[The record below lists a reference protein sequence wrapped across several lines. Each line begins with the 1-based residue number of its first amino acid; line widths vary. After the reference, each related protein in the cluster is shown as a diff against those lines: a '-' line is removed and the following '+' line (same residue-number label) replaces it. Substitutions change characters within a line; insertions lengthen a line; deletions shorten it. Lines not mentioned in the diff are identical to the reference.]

1 MLGATMSAGLRHS
14 PCYTADN
21 QPARIV
27 GAAPR
32 KLSDRAASR
41 AKTDLLAMMGHE
53 LRTPLNAIS
62 GYVQLLS
69 TGVYGPVNA
78 AQQDALARV
87 DRAQRHLQQLVRD
100 LTDLVR
106 VESGHLRLETTEID
120 VTDLVADLES
130 MVGPQARAK
139 NIEFVFGGCGE
150 RRVVADRARLMQILL
165 NLLSNAIKFTPEGG
179 TIRLDCP
186 SRDGSVLM
194 ESTAFLRVRDTGP
207 GIAREKQATIF
218 EPFVQVNASGG
229 KSSEG
234 VGLGLTISRHLARA
248 MEGDLRVRS
257 ELGSG
262 SSFTISLPSPSR
274 RRSAGRR
281 QPRTAGPAE
290 RDGAGTGAAP
300 RGA

>member
-1 MLGATMSAGLRHS
+1 MFGATMAARPRHS
-14 PCYTADN
+14 PCYTADS
-21 QPARIV
+21 QDGRIV
-27 GAAPR
+27 GTAPR
-32 KLSDRAASR
+32 RPSDRAASR

-53 LRTPLNAIS
+53 LRTPFNAIS

-78 AQQDALARV
+78 AQLDALARV

-106 VESGHLRLETTEID
+106 VESGHLILETTEID
-120 VTDLVADLES
+120 VTDLASDLES

-139 NIEFVFGGCGE
+139 NIELVFVGCGE
-150 RRVVADRARLMQILL
+150 RRVVADRARLMQILV

-179 TIRLDCP
+179 SIRLDCP

-194 ESTAFLRVRDTGP
+194 ESVAFLRVSDTGP
-207 GIAREKQATIF
+207 GIARDKQATIF
-218 EPFVQVNASGG
+218 EPFVQVEP
-229 KSSEG
+229 SSSKPAEG

-262 SSFTISLPSPSR
+262 SSFTITLPSPGR
-274 RRSAGRR
+274 RRGTGRR
-281 QPRTAGPAE
+281 QRGTSGTL
-290 RDGAGTGAAP
+290 DSGGAGTGAPP

>member
-1 MLGATMSAGLRHS
+1 MFGATLAERPRHS

-21 QPARIV
+21 QDGRIV

-69 TGVYGPVNA
+69 TGVYGPVNP
-78 AQQDALARV
+78 AQLDALARV

-106 VESGHLRLETTEID
+106 VESGHLNLETTEIE
-120 VTDLVADLES
+120 VTDLAADLES

-139 NIEFVFGGCGE
+139 NIELVFVGCGE

-179 TIRLDCP
+179 TIRVDCP
-186 SRDGSVLM
+186 SREGSVLM

-207 GIAREKQATIF
+207 GIARDKQVTIF
-218 EPFVQVNASGG
+218 EPFVQVAASGG
-229 KSSEG
+229 RAAEG
-234 VGLGLTISRHLARA
+234 AGLGLTISRHLARA

-262 SSFTISLPSPSR
+262 SSFTITLPSPAR
-274 RRSAGRR
+274 RRSGGRR
-281 QPRTAGPAE
+281 QRRTSGVP
-290 RDGAGTGAAP
+290 DTGGSGTGAP
-300 RGA
+300 LHGA

>member
-1 MLGATMSAGLRHS
+1 MFGATLAARPRHS
-14 PCYTADN
+14 PSYTEDS
-21 QPARIV
+21 QSGRVV
-27 GAAPR
+27 GVAPR

-78 AQQDALARV
+78 AQLDALMRV

-106 VESGHLRLETTEID
+106 VESGHLNLETTELD
-120 VTDLVADLES
+120 VPDLAADLES

-139 NIEFVFGGCGE
+139 NIELVFEGCGE
-150 RRVVADRARLMQILL
+150 RRVIADRARLMQILL

-179 TIRLDCP
+179 SIRLDCP
-186 SRDGSVLM
+186 SRDGGALM

-207 GIAREKQATIF
+207 GIARDKQATIF
-218 EPFVQVNASGG
+218 DPFVQIEASGG
-229 KSSEG
+229 KPSEG

-262 SSFTISLPSPSR
+262 SSFTVTLPSPAR

-281 QPRTAGPAE
+281 QRRAARAADSEGPA
-290 RDGAGTGAAP
+290 TGVVP
-300 RGA
+300 HGG

>member
-1 MLGATMSAGLRHS
+1 MFGATLAHRPRHS

-21 QPARIV
+21 QNGRIV
-27 GAAPR
+27 GTTPR
-32 KLSDRAASR
+32 RLSDRAASR

-69 TGVYGPVNA
+69 TGVYGPVNP
-78 AQQDALARV
+78 AQLDALARV
-87 DRAQRHLQQLVRD
+87 DRAQRHLQELVRD
-100 LTDLVR
+100 LTDFVR
-106 VESGHLRLETTEID
+106 VESGHLSLETTEID
-120 VTDLVADLES
+120 VTELAADLES

-139 NIEFVFGGCGE
+139 NLELVFTGCGK

-194 ESTAFLRVRDTGP
+194 ESVSFLRVRDTGP
-207 GIAREKQATIF
+207 GIARDKQAQIF
-218 EPFVQVNASGG
+218 EPFVQVEASRG
-229 KSSEG
+229 KAAEG

-262 SSFTISLPSPSR
+262 SSFTITLPSPAR

-281 QPRTAGPAE
+281 QRRTS
-290 RDGAGTGAAP
+290 GAPDSDVTGTGAAHL
-300 RGA
+300 GV

>member
-1 MLGATMSAGLRHS
+1 MFGATLATRPRHS

-21 QPARIV
+21 QNGRIV

-32 KLSDRAASR
+32 KVPEGAASGAR
-41 AKTDLLAMMGHE
+41 SDLLAMMGHE

-69 TGVYGPVNA
+69 RGVYGPVNA
-78 AQQDALARV
+78 AQVDALARV

-106 VESGHLRLETTEID
+106 VESGHLILETTEIA
-120 VTDLVADLES
+120 VTDLAADLES

-139 NIEFVFGGCGE
+139 NIALVFAECGE

-179 TIRLDCP
+179 IIRLDCP
-186 SRDGSVLM
+186 SREGSVLM
-194 ESTAFLRVRDTGP
+194 ESVAFLRVRDTGP
-207 GIAREKQATIF
+207 GIARDKQATIF
-218 EPFVQVNASGG
+218 EPFVQVHASGG
-229 KSSEG
+229 RPSEG
-234 VGLGLTISRHLARA
+234 AGLGLTISRHLARA

-257 ELGSG
+257 EPGAG
-262 SSFTISLPSPSR
+262 SSFTVSLPSPER
-274 RRSAGRR
+274 RRGGRR
-281 QPRTAGPAE
+281 RQHRPVGTADH
-290 RDGAGTGAAP
+290 DGAGTGGIP
-300 RGA
+300 RGT

>member
-1 MLGATMSAGLRHS
+1 MFGATLAVRPRHS

-21 QPARIV
+21 QNGRIV

-32 KLSDRAASR
+32 KASEPGASGAR
-41 AKTDLLAMMGHE
+41 SDLLAMMGHE

-78 AQQDALARV
+78 AQVDALARV

-106 VESGHLRLETTEID
+106 VESGHLILETSEIA
-120 VTDLVADLES
+120 VTDLAADLES

-139 NIEFVFGGCGE
+139 NIELVFEGCDE
-150 RRVVADRARLMQILL
+150 RRVVADRARLMQVLL

-194 ESTAFLRVRDTGP
+194 ESVAFLRVRDTGP
-207 GIAREKQATIF
+207 GIPRDKQATIF
-218 EPFVQVNASGG
+218 EPFVQVGAAGNRP
-229 KSSEG
+229 SEG
-234 VGLGLTISRHLARA
+234 AGLGLTISRHLARA

-257 ELGSG
+257 ELGMG
-262 SSFTISLPSPSR
+262 SSFTISLPSPAR
-274 RRSAGRR
+274 RRGGGRR
-281 QPRTAGPAE
+281 QRRTGGTAGH
-290 RDGAGTGAAP
+290 DGTGTGGIP

>member
-1 MLGATMSAGLRHS
+1 MFGATLAARPRHS
-14 PCYTADN
+14 PCYTSDTESE
-21 QPARIV
+21 RIV
-27 GAAPR
+27 GTAPR
-32 KLSDRAASR
+32 RLSDRAASR

-62 GYVQLLS
+62 GYVELLS

-78 AQQDALARV
+78 AQRDALARV

-106 VESGHLRLETTEID
+106 VESGHLNLETTEID
-120 VTDLVADLES
+120 VTDLASDLDS

-139 NIEFVFGGCGE
+139 NIHLVFAGCSE

-165 NLLSNAIKFTPEGG
+165 NLFSNAIKFTPEGG
-179 TIRLDCP
+179 SIQLDCP

-207 GIAREKQATIF
+207 GIARDNQATIF
-218 EPFVQVNASGG
+218 EPFVQVAGVGG
-229 KSSEG
+229 KTAEG
-234 VGLGLTISRHLARA
+234 AGLGLTISRHFARA

-257 ELGSG
+257 ELGLG
-262 SSFTISLPSPSR
+262 SSFTITLPSPAR
-274 RRSAGRR
+274 RR
-281 QPRTAGPAE
+281 
-290 RDGAGTGAAP
+290 GAG
-300 RGA
+300 

>member
-1 MLGATMSAGLRHS
+1 MFGATLAVRPRHS

-21 QPARIV
+21 QDARIV
-27 GAAPR
+27 GTAPR
-32 KLSDRAASR
+32 RLSDRAASR

-62 GYVQLLS
+62 GYVQLLT
-69 TGVYGPVNA
+69 TGVYGPVNP
-78 AQQDALARV
+78 AQLDALTRV

-106 VESGHLRLETTEID
+106 VESGYLSLATTELD
-120 VTDLVADLES
+120 VTDLAGDLES

-139 NIEFVFGGCGE
+139 NIDLVFGDCGD

-179 TIRLDCP
+179 SIHLDCP
-186 SRDGSVLM
+186 TRDGSALM

-207 GIAREKQATIF
+207 GIARDKQATIF
-218 EPFVQVNASGG
+218 EPFVQVESATGRPA
-229 KSSEG
+229 EG

-262 SSFTISLPSPSR
+262 SSFTITLPSPAR
-274 RRSAGRR
+274 RRGTGRR
-281 QPRTAGPAE
+281 RH
-290 RDGAGTGAAP
+290 RVSGAPDSGGASTGAIRP
-300 RGA
+300 GA

>member
-1 MLGATMSAGLRHS
+1 M

-21 QPARIV
+21 QNGRIV
-27 GAAPR
+27 GTAPR
-32 KLSDRAASR
+32 RLSDRAASS

-69 TGVYGPVNA
+69 TGVYGPVNP
-78 AQQDALARV
+78 AQVDALARV

-106 VESGHLRLETTEID
+106 VESGYLNLETTEID
-120 VTDLVADLES
+120 VADLAADLES

-139 NIEFVFGGCGE
+139 NIDLVFGGCGE

-179 TIRLDCP
+179 SIRLDCP

-207 GIAREKQATIF
+207 GIARDKQATIF
-218 EPFVQVNASGG
+218 EPFVQVEASGG
-229 KSSEG
+229 RAAEG

-257 ELGSG
+257 ELGAG
-262 SSFTISLPSPSR
+262 SSFTLSLPSPAR
-274 RRSAGRR
+274 RRGTGRR
-281 QPRTAGPAE
+281 QHRMPGAPD
-290 RDGAGTGAAP
+290 DGAGTGALP
-300 RGA
+300 HGA